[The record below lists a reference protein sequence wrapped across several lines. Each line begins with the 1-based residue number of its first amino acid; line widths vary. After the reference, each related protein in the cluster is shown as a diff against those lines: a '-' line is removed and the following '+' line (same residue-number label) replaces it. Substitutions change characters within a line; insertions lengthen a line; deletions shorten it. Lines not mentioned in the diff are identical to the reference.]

1 MQINLFHQPKGNTHL
16 LDRIAN
22 RVANRLIHYFEL
34 TLSKLH
40 FDENRRLIS
49 SYPLQQVQ
57 SSEAQLDSAMQLHC
71 IYQTHD
77 IESVYGE
84 NNAN

>member
-1 MQINLFHQPKGNTHL
+1 MQLNLFHQPKGNTHL
-16 LDRIAN
+16 LERIT
-22 RVANRLIHYFEL
+22 NRLIHYFEL

-57 SSEAQLDSAMQLHC
+57 SSEAQLDCVMQLNC
-71 IYQTHD
+71 IYQPHD
-77 IESVYGE
+77 LKAIFGE